1 MQFIDATNCC
11 WEGGG
16 GGGCA
21 WIAVHMHAQISLNE

>member
-16 GGGCA
+16 GGGVWVDSCMYA
-21 WIAVHMHAQISLNE
+21 CRNQLE